1 MRKRVKSFQ
10 YAFEGLGTLL
20 REEPNARIHVVA
32 ALAVTFAGF
41 GFGINH
47 TEWLILI
54 LTFGMV
60 IALEILNSVV
70 ERFADFVSPEWH
82 PAIKKIKDLAAA
94 GVLITAITAVI
105 VGVFIFLPKVQALL
119 S

>member
-1 MRKRVKSFQ
+1 MHKRIKSFR

-20 REEPNARIHVVA
+20 REEPNARIHLVA
-32 ALAVTFAGF
+32 ALVVTFAGIWF
-41 GFGINH
+41 RVSSA
-47 TEWLILI
+47 EWLVLM

-70 ERFADFVSPEWH
+70 ERIADFVSPERH

-94 GVLITAITAVI
+94 GVLVTAITAVM
-105 VGVFIFLPKVQALL
+105 VGVIIFLPKILAA
-119 S
+119 